1 MIIFAIRSLLAT
13 PLPGSALSPPPPGA
27 PSSPPL
33 LNLLFFLQD
42 GTGYNDFLTSTDYA
56 GVYSDANALWRQR
69 GILVDRTYADMVCA
83 PSRASFIAGRPR
95 HLVQPNVFSRVYT
108 SSQEVCT
115 LALAAQA

>member
-27 PSSPPL
+27 LSSPPL

-42 GTGYNDFLTSTDYA
+42 DTGYNDFLTSTDYA

-83 PSRASFIAGRPR
+83 PSRASFIAGRPS
-95 HLVQPNVFSRVYT
+95 HLVQPKVFSR
-108 SSQEVCT
+108 SQEVCT